1 MSPRKC
7 APDSASWARLAVE
20 MIAAELEKRGERDAA
35 TKVRALAVPADE
47 RRTA

>member
-1 MSPRKC
+1 MRKC
-7 APDSASWARLAVE
+7 STPEALTFARLAVE

-35 TKVRALAVPADE
+35 AKVRALAVPADE